1 MPVMKSVGSLVWLRI
16 IIAFVSAFTWFPRFV
31 LPISYNNKLHELAYK
46 REYTQSYMGYHVG
59 K

>member
-1 MPVMKSVGSLVWLRI
+1 MPAMKSVGSLVWLRI
-16 IIAFVSAFTWFPRFV
+16 IAFVSALTWFLRFI
-31 LPISYNNKLHELAYK
+31 LSISYNNKLHELAYK